1 MRLLVIAV
9 LAIGVSSCETDRAL
23 KRASEAAGKAAEA
36 SGTSRALEVAQQ
48 ASRAPLPPLPSY
60 CRESERTGVQEADGA
75 DIALVKSDRAVGRAN
90 ARTEACARWY
100 DKTAEARQ

>member
-1 MRLLVIAV
+1 MLPCLLLPISMS
-9 LAIGVSSCETDRAL
+9 LTGCGTDRAL

-36 SGTSRALEVAQQ
+36 SATSRALEVAQE